1 MSRAGAAVLSK
12 VRIRAFQAA
21 TDEAAAVALWRDC
34 GLVRPWNDPHKDIA
48 RKLLV
53 QPELFLVATVVAPGG
68 EEGQLV
74 GTAMA
79 GYDGHRGSVYYLAV
93 APAHQRAAL
102 GRRLMDEVQERLLAT
117 GCPKIHVL
125 VRTGNAQVLGFYDR
139 LGYERH
145 ESLSLGKRLI
155 PDD

>member
-1 MSRAGAAVLSK
+1 MVDAALPAVAF
-12 VRIRAFQAA
+12 RAFEPA
-21 TDEAAAVALWRDC
+21 DEAAAVALWRDC

-53 QPELFLVATVVAPGG
+53 QPELFLVATVASGS
-68 EEGQLV
+68 EEQLV

-93 APAHQRAAL
+93 APSHQRSAL
-102 GRRLMDEVQERLLAT
+102 GRRLMAEVEGRLLAM
-117 GCPKIHVL
+117 GCPKINVL
-125 VRTGNAQVLGFYDR
+125 VRTGNAQVLGFYDK

-145 ESLSLGKRLI
+145 EAFSLGKRLI
-155 PDD
+155 PDL